1 MTTESRTATP
11 RQAAWIIGTVVVI
24 AIVLGITVLPTL
36 KPPRSKL
43 VGLPSPLFTLQVMT
57 GGDVGSRVRLADLR
71 GKVVVLAFW
80 ASWCAPCQAE
90 APLLEKLSREFE
102 KQGVVF
108 LGVDTS
114 GDDWQRAVQFVK
126 SHNLTYTTVF
136 DEGDHVAAAF
146 RVQTIPTL
154 AVLDRDLVV
163 TAVRSRMVREEELR
177 ELLRNALAARAS
189 DS

>member
-1 MTTESRTATP
+1 MTTQSRTATP
-11 RQAAWIIGTVVVI
+11 KQAAWIIGVVV
-24 AIVLGITVLPTL
+24 ALAVVLGITVLPTL

-43 VGLPSPLFTLQVMT
+43 VGLPSPLFTLMLMT
-57 GGDVGSRVRLADLR
+57 GGDIGSRVRLADLR

-80 ASWCAPCQAE
+80 ASWCAPCRAE
-90 APLLEKLSREFE
+90 APLLEKISREYE
-102 KQGVVF
+102 KQGVVV

-114 GDDWQRAVQFVK
+114 DDWQRAVEFVK
-126 SHNLTYTTVF
+126 SHGVTYTTVY
-136 DEGDHVAAAF
+136 DEGDHVASAF

-154 AVLDRDLVV
+154 AVLDRNLVV

-177 ELLRNALAARAS
+177 ELLRDALAAKVS